1 MKTKA
6 AEAIRAGIGSSVEAP
21 VQPDQKD
28 IEMKLLATLASVI
41 SADQG
46 DQAHQKDDLLELD
59 QEDFHFQDH
68 RAIFA
73 AMKKLAAEG
82 GRVDKAAVRAGVGD
96 AWAATLDAVF
106 DASNASAGAADAY
119 KKKIILWAYI
129 AQAKRIGADFLA
141 AVDDAA
147 GRKDADLPGL
157 VAGLQKAAFSAK
169 TDRFAPPLKSE
180 ADMMDAFLLELRNPK
195 LGYKTGF
202 PHLQKTIRGL
212 TPGLFVLAA
221 PPSAGKTTFIKQLAD
236 QVAKLNEVPV
246 LFFSYEQSAAELR
259 IKSLARLMK
268 TANETI
274 KEGAD
279 ATGKKVDRS
288 ALSAAVREYCLIGQ
302 WIKIIEGDRQY
313 PISRIRLLA
322 QREKKRTGKAPV
334 IFIDYLQI
342 IPVADP
348 LGDRRAEVD
357 AIVSDLRRVARDI
370 EAPVIVISSM
380 SRAEYKRARMSG
392 FKESGG
398 IEYGTDIAAILT
410 VEDEKDG
417 LVRTVALN
425 IIKNR
430 NGRRGKIGMTY
441 RMDHDTFTET
451 DFSHLNYM
459 DTLGEDEEGDGHHG
473 RNSRRK

>member
-21 VQPDQKD
+21 VHPDQKD

-46 DQAHQKDDLLELD
+46 DQADRKDDLLELAA
-59 QEDFHFQDH
+59 EDFHFQDH

-73 AMKKLAAEG
+73 AMKKLAAAG
-82 GRVDKAAVRAGVGD
+82 VQVDKAAVRAEVGD
-96 AWAATLDAVF
+96 AWPDALAAAF
-106 DASNASAGAADAY
+106 DASNASAVAADAY
-119 KKKIILWAYI
+119 KKKIILWADI
-129 AQAKRIGADFLA
+129 AQARRIGADFLA
-141 AVDDAA
+141 AVDDAKA
-147 GRKDADLPGL
+147 ADLPGL

-279 ATGKKVDRS
+279 EDGKKVDQGK
-288 ALSAAVREYCLIGQ
+288 LSAAVREYRFIGQ

-441 RMDHDTFTET
+441 QMDHDTFTET

-459 DTLGEDEEGDGHHG
+459 DTLGEDEDGREYHG
-473 RNSRRK
+473 RARKQS